1 MTNSIEKRLRNL
13 LTERILFLDGA
24 MGTIIQTYKLT
35 EQDFRGSE
43 FSLSSIDLKGNNE
56 VLNITQPKIIAE
68 IHRRYFEA
76 GADIISTNTFGATR
90 IAQADYGLQNSVYDI
105 NLRAAQLARSE
116 ADSFMSAHNKTSCF
130 VAGSMG
136 PTNKTASM
144 SPDVNDPGF
153 RAITFDQL
161 VEAYLEQARALVE
174 GGVDILL
181 PETIFDTLNSKACL
195 FALEKLFDELG
206 YRLPVMISVTITDR
220 SGRTLSGQT
229 LEAFYN
235 SIKHVKPFSVGI
247 NCALGA
253 REMRPYIAELSKIS
267 ECYVSCYPNA
277 GLPNPLSATG
287 YDERPEDTARLLEGF
302 ARDGLLNMVGG
313 CCGTTFDHIKAI
325 HKRLCSIAPRNVP
338 ELPRALKLSG
348 LQPFNLFHSKASF
361 VMIGERTNVAGSIRF
376 KKLIQEDNFDEAL
389 KIARGQIENGANII
403 DVNFDDGLLD
413 GEACMHRF
421 LTLLAA
427 EPEIAKVPI
436 MIDSSKWSVIET
448 GLKCLQGKGI
458 VNSISLKEGEDK
470 FIEHATKILRYGAA
484 VVVMAFD
491 EKGQAT
497 ELADK
502 VRICKRA
509 YKILT
514 EQVGMPPEDIIF
526 DANVLTVA
534 TGMKEHSEYALNFI
548 EGVRAIKNACPYAS
562 TSGGISNVSFAL
574 RGNNRV
580 REAMHAAFLYHAI
593 GAGLDMGIVNAGM
606 LEIYENVDKELLE
619 HVEDVLLNRRSD
631 ATDRLI
637 EYASRT
643 SQESGNSQKQR
654 EPDLKWRSLDINQR
668 LAHALVH
675 GITDY
680 IEEDTEQARLM
691 LGHPLNVI
699 EGPLMGGMKVVGD
712 LFGQGKM
719 FLPQVVKSAR
729 VMKKAVAHLLP
740 YMTTADGEASS
751 KGKFVLATVK
761 GDVHDIG
768 KNIVAVILG
777 CNNWDVH
784 DLGVMVSCDK
794 ILAKAREI
802 NADVVGLS
810 GLITPSL
817 DEMTFNAS
825 QMESEGFKIPLM
837 IGGATTSKAHTALKI
852 APKYSGLTVHVE
864 DASRVVGILTEM
876 LGDKTRD
883 NFALEHRTEQIKL
896 CEIYKSKSSGQK
908 MVPLAQ
914 ARERGLSTDWSG
926 TQIARFG
933 ELGIHVFEDIDLQEV
948 INYIDWSPF
957 FWVWELKGVYPKIL
971 DHKTQGQQAREL
983 LADAQKIL
991 KEIVRSHLFTL
1002 KAVYGFWPAC
1012 SDGDD
1017 VLLYNNENRDEVL
1030 TKIHFLRQQKQQE
1043 NPDPNYLCL
1052 ADFIAPKETG
1062 KCDYL
1067 GLFAVTASDR
1077 VSELAQRYKD
1087 QKDDY
1092 SAIIVQALGDRL
1104 AEALAE
1110 YLHKQVRDAWGF
1122 GKTENLSYEDLLKER
1137 YQGIRPAP
1145 GYPCC
1150 PDHTE
1155 KAEIWRLLD
1164 VKQRIGISLTESF
1177 AMFPG
1182 SSVCGYYFAH
1192 EASRYFDI
1200 DRIGRDQIEDY
1211 ARRKNVDVATI
1222 EKWLSP
1228 YLAGG

>member
-1 MTNSIEKRLRNL
+1 MQAIQEKLQNL
-13 LTERILFLDGA
+13 LAQRIVFLDGA
-24 MGTIIQTYKLT
+24 MGTMIQTYKLT
-35 EQDFRGSE
+35 EEDFRGN
-43 FSLSSIDLKGNNE
+43 LYNDTPKNLRGNNE
-56 VLNITQPKIIAE
+56 VLNLTQPEIIAT
-68 IHRRYFEA
+68 IHRRYLES

-90 IAQADYGLQNSVYDI
+90 IAQADYGLQESVYDM
-105 NLRAAQLARSE
+105 NYQAARLARDA
-116 ADSFMSAHNKTSCF
+116 ADAFMAAHDDATCF
-130 VAGSMG
+130 VAGSIG

-153 RAITFDQL
+153 RAVSFEQL
-161 VEAYLEQARALVE
+161 ADAYFEQAKALVA

-181 PETIFDTLNSKACL
+181 PETIFDTLNAKAAL
-195 FALEKLFDELG
+195 FAIEKLFDELG
-206 YRLPVMISVTITDR
+206 YRLPVMVSVTITDR

-235 SIKHVKPFSVGI
+235 SIRHVKPFSVGI

-253 REMRPYIAELSKIS
+253 REMRPFIAELAKIA

-277 GLPNPLSATG
+277 GLPNPLSVTG
-287 YDERPEDTARLLEGF
+287 YDERPDDTARLLDGF

-325 HKRLCSIAPRNVP
+325 QQRLHAIPPRKIP
-338 ELPRALKLSG
+338 ALPKALKLSG
-348 LQPFNLFHSKASF
+348 LQPFNLQHGSAPF

-376 KKLIQEDNFDEAL
+376 KKFIQEGNFDEAL
-389 KIARGQIENGANII
+389 KIARGQVESGANVI

-448 GLKCLQGKGI
+448 GLRCLQGKGI
-458 VNSISLKEGEDK
+458 VNSISLKEGEER
-470 FIEHATKILRYGAA
+470 FVEHARRIMRYGAA

-491 EKGQAT
+491 EKGQAA
-497 ELADK
+497 ELDDK
-502 VRICKRA
+502 VRVCKRA

-514 EQVGMPPEDIIF
+514 EKVGMAPEDIIF

-534 TGMKEHSEYALNFI
+534 TGMKEHADYAVNFI
-548 EGVRAIKNACPYAS
+548 NALKEIKRVCPYAS

-593 GAGLDMGIVNAGM
+593 SAGLDMGIVNAGM
-606 LEIYENVDKELLE
+606 LEIYENIDKELLE
-619 HVEDVLLNRRSD
+619 HVEDVLFNRRSD
-631 ATDRLI
+631 ATDRMI
-637 EYASRT
+637 DYASRALK
-643 SQESGNSQKQR
+643 EGGVQR
-654 EPDLKWRSLDINQR
+654 ERQVDLKWRGLDVAGR

-680 IEEDTEQARLM
+680 IDADTEEARLM
-691 LGHPLNVI
+691 LGYPLAVI
-699 EGPLMGGMKVVGD
+699 EGPLMNGMKVVGD

-729 VMKKAVAHLLP
+729 VMKKAVGYLLP
-740 YMTTADGEASS
+740 FMTSADGVVAA

-777 CNNWDVH
+777 CNNWEVH
-784 DLGVMVSCDK
+784 DLGVMVSCEQ
-794 ILAKAREI
+794 ILAQARQVH
-802 NADVVGLS
+802 ADVIGLS

-817 DEMTFNAS
+817 DEMSFNAH
-825 QMESEGFKIPLM
+825 QMGCEGFTIPLL

-852 APKYSGLTVHVE
+852 APEYGGLVVHVE
-864 DASRVVGILTEM
+864 DASQVVGILSEM
-876 LGDKTRD
+876 LGEKNRER
-883 NFALEHRTEQIKL
+883 FAVQLREEQAKL
-896 CEIYKSKSSGQK
+896 CEIYKTKFSAQKVVSLAKARQSGFQ
-908 MVPLAQ
+908 
-914 ARERGLSTDWSG
+914 TDWAEVAP
-926 TQIARFG
+926 ARFAD
-933 ELGIHVFEDIDLQEV
+933 LGVHVCDNLDLAE
-948 INYIDWSPF
+948 IASYIDWSPF

-971 DHKTQGQQAREL
+971 NHETQGQQAREL
-983 LADAQKIL
+983 LFDAQKIL
-991 KEIVRSHLFTL
+991 KDIITSRLFTPR
-1002 KAVYGFWPAC
+1002 AVYGFWPAS

-1017 VLLYNNENRDEVL
+1017 VLLYTDETRSKVL
-1030 TKIHFLRQQKQQE
+1030 STLHFLRQQKQKE
-1043 NPDPNYLCL
+1043 NDEAKYLCL
-1052 ADFIAPKETG
+1052 ADFIAPKAA
-1062 KCDYL
+1062 KRCDYL
-1067 GLFAVTASDR
+1067 GLFAVTASEQ
-1077 VSELAQRYKD
+1077 VNILAQSYQDK
-1087 QKDDY
+1087 KDDY
-1092 SAIIVQALGDRL
+1092 SAIIVKALGDRL

-1110 YLHKQVRDAWGF
+1110 YLHKRVRDQWGF
-1122 GKTENLSYEDLLKER
+1122 GKDENLLHADLLKER
-1137 YQGIRPAP
+1137 YRGIRPAP

-1155 KAEIWRLLD
+1155 KGEIWRLLE
-1164 VKQRIGISLTESF
+1164 VERRIGISLTESF
-1177 AMFPG
+1177 AMLPP

-1192 EASRYFDI
+1192 EDSRYFDI
-1200 DRIGRDQIEDY
+1200 DRIDRDQIEDY
-1211 ARRKNVDVATI
+1211 ARRKNAQVATI
-1222 EKWLSP
+1222 EKWLRP
-1228 YLAGG
+1228 YLAGN